1 MIEHQSPSIFCP
13 TIAGSFH
20 LRGPSRCRPAGGRKA
35 EQKGFSS
42 ESAAFKQSSCRFRGT
57 LPFTCPW
64 PRLCH
69 LATSCFKEGRR
80 IQSFFPGQPCT
91 QLKVNILLIRTR
103 IECTV
108 LLCQRLSTFLI
119 SVGMN
124 IIFKVYTHLT
134 LLPIN
139 PNVYFPTVTR
149 KKKILNLNQNKM
161 SSPTLF
167 VL

>member
-57 LPFTCPW
+57 LPFMCPW

-80 IQSFFPGQPCT
+80 IQSFFSWTAMHPAKNQHSVNKDEEENRVYYST
-91 QLKVNILLIRTR
+91 LSKVVYIFNISRY
-103 IECTV
+103 E
-108 LLCQRLSTFLI
+108 
-119 SVGMN
+119 
-124 IIFKVYTHLT
+124 Y
-134 LLPIN
+134 
-139 PNVYFPTVTR
+139 YF
-149 KKKILNLNQNKM
+149 
-161 SSPTLF
+161 
-167 VL
+167 